1 MGLEFPMTINIF
13 YTEYILQ
20 KNNVNFILKQV
31 EDITIQLGKREEEL
45 AQAMMKVK
53 NLKKKFFLK
62 NLYIFINIFF
72 REIKVDDELAA
83 KGKALKSLREVE
95 AQLNEVQEDLDAEK
109 AARVKAEKSKRE
121 LNEELEALKN
131 ELLDS
136 LDSTAAQQ
144 ELRTGW
150 LIF

>member
-53 NLKKKFFLK
+53 KK
-62 NLYIFINIFF
+62 YIFILYYMIFKKILKF
-72 REIKVDDELAA
+72 RQNL
-83 KGKALKSLREVE
+83 GRW
-95 AQLNEVQEDLDAEK
+95 
-109 AARVKAEKSKRE
+109 RVGR
-121 LNEELEALKN
+121 
-131 ELLDS
+131 
-136 LDSTAAQQ
+136 Q
-144 ELRTGW
+144 G
-150 LIF
+150 

>member
-53 NLKKKFFLK
+53 KNIYLFFIIWFLKKNFKISSKF
-62 NLYIFINIFF
+62 
-72 REIKVDDELAA
+72 R
-83 KGKALKSLREVE
+83 SMTSWPP
-95 AQLNEVQEDLDAEK
+95 
-109 AARVKAEKSKRE
+109 RVKP
-121 LNEELEALKN
+121 
-131 ELLDS
+131 
-136 LDSTAAQQ
+136 
-144 ELRTGW
+144 
-150 LIF
+150 

>member
-53 NLKKKFFLK
+53 KYISIYILYYMIFKKILKFRQNLG
-62 NLYIFINIFF
+62 
-72 REIKVDDELAA
+72 R
-83 KGKALKSLREVE
+83 
-95 AQLNEVQEDLDAEK
+95 
-109 AARVKAEKSKRE
+109 
-121 LNEELEALKN
+121 
-131 ELLDS
+131 
-136 LDSTAAQQ
+136 
-144 ELRTGW
+144 
-150 LIF
+150 

>member
-53 NLKKKFFLK
+53 KIYISILYYMIFKKKF
-62 NLYIFINIFF
+62 
-72 REIKVDDELAA
+72 
-83 KGKALKSLREVE
+83 
-95 AQLNEVQEDLDAEK
+95 
-109 AARVKAEKSKRE
+109 
-121 LNEELEALKN
+121 
-131 ELLDS
+131 
-136 LDSTAAQQ
+136 
-144 ELRTGW
+144 
-150 LIF
+150 

>member
-53 NLKKKFFLK
+53 KNIYLFFIIWFLKKILKFRQ
-62 NLYIFINIFF
+62 NLG
-72 REIKVDDELAA
+72 RW
-83 KGKALKSLREVE
+83 
-95 AQLNEVQEDLDAEK
+95 
-109 AARVKAEKSKRE
+109 RVGR
-121 LNEELEALKN
+121 
-131 ELLDS
+131 
-136 LDSTAAQQ
+136 Q
-144 ELRTGW
+144 G
-150 LIF
+150 

>member
-53 NLKKKFFLK
+53 KIYIFILYYMIFKKKF
-62 NLYIFINIFF
+62 
-72 REIKVDDELAA
+72 
-83 KGKALKSLREVE
+83 
-95 AQLNEVQEDLDAEK
+95 
-109 AARVKAEKSKRE
+109 
-121 LNEELEALKN
+121 
-131 ELLDS
+131 
-136 LDSTAAQQ
+136 
-144 ELRTGW
+144 
-150 LIF
+150 

>member
-53 NLKKKFFLK
+53 KIYISILYYMIFKKNFKISSKF
-62 NLYIFINIFF
+62 
-72 REIKVDDELAA
+72 R
-83 KGKALKSLREVE
+83 SMTSWPP
-95 AQLNEVQEDLDAEK
+95 
-109 AARVKAEKSKRE
+109 RVKP
-121 LNEELEALKN
+121 
-131 ELLDS
+131 
-136 LDSTAAQQ
+136 
-144 ELRTGW
+144 
-150 LIF
+150 

>member
-53 NLKKKFFLK
+53 KI
-62 NLYIFINIFF
+62 YIFKLYYMIFKKNFKISSKF
-72 REIKVDDELAA
+72 R
-83 KGKALKSLREVE
+83 SMTSWPP
-95 AQLNEVQEDLDAEK
+95 
-109 AARVKAEKSKRE
+109 RVKP
-121 LNEELEALKN
+121 
-131 ELLDS
+131 
-136 LDSTAAQQ
+136 
-144 ELRTGW
+144 
-150 LIF
+150 

>member
-53 NLKKKFFLK
+53 KI
-62 NLYIFINIFF
+62 YIFILYYI
-72 REIKVDDELAA
+72 
-83 KGKALKSLREVE
+83 
-95 AQLNEVQEDLDAEK
+95 
-109 AARVKAEKSKRE
+109 
-121 LNEELEALKN
+121 
-131 ELLDS
+131 
-136 LDSTAAQQ
+136 
-144 ELRTGW
+144 
-150 LIF
+150 

>member
-53 NLKKKFFLK
+53 KYLFIFHYIYIFKKFK
-62 NLYIFINIFF
+62 ITSI
-72 REIKVDDELAA
+72 
-83 KGKALKSLREVE
+83 LRSMTSWPP
-95 AQLNEVQEDLDAEK
+95 
-109 AARVKAEKSKRE
+109 RVKP
-121 LNEELEALKN
+121 
-131 ELLDS
+131 
-136 LDSTAAQQ
+136 
-144 ELRTGW
+144 
-150 LIF
+150 

>member
-53 NLKKKFFLK
+53 KI
-62 NLYIFINIFF
+62 YIFILYYMIFKKNFKISSKF
-72 REIKVDDELAA
+72 R
-83 KGKALKSLREVE
+83 SMTSWPP
-95 AQLNEVQEDLDAEK
+95 
-109 AARVKAEKSKRE
+109 RVKP
-121 LNEELEALKN
+121 
-131 ELLDS
+131 
-136 LDSTAAQQ
+136 
-144 ELRTGW
+144 
-150 LIF
+150 